1 MRRCG
6 RAALCAFILALSGC
20 ATWRSDVDREPT
32 QAIADG
38 DRTTLGRVFATQ
50 AAGHPG
56 QSGFQVM
63 ANGEAAFMTR
73 SVLADAAERT
83 LDLQY
88 YSVGD
93 DLSTDLL
100 LLRILVAAERGVRVR
115 ILLDDISAL
124 ARDFGRRAIAAHP
137 GIQVRL
143 FNPFKVAG
151 TSSLLRL
158 GEFIFDS
165 ERLNRRMHN
174 KLWVTDNAVAIVGS
188 RNLADEYF
196 SANPSVNFYD
206 IDLLSVGPIVAEL
219 SRAFDN
225 YWNSPAAVPM
235 QAFGDMPGAA
245 ETEFVRRTLH
255 TRAASCGDAPP
266 CAWRDEDGWREA
278 LGSGTVTLTWAPAQ
292 LRYDQPDQDKATLAS
307 GIAHG
312 AIDDEP
318 GGASTQ
324 SELLIISPYFVPS
337 QSGRHHLAQMRER
350 GVRIGVLTNSLA
362 STDSAS
368 AHAGY
373 ARHRAELLREGIA
386 LHELRPESRLRHRRS
401 HRWGHASPSSLH
413 AKVMVQDRARV
424 IVGSMNQDPRSQL
437 HNTEAWVVIESPE
450 IATELVAIFEEGTE
464 PRHAY
469 KLEQRDAEGVNAI
482 RWTTQDEGETVH
494 YDVEPLSGPWLRL
507 WRAVLGALI
516 PEHML

>member
-1 MRRCG
+1 M
-6 RAALCAFILALSGC
+6 AS
-20 ATWRSDVDREPT
+20 
-32 QAIADG
+32 
-38 DRTTLGRVFATQ
+38 
-50 AAGHPG
+50 G
-56 QSGFQVM
+56 QS
-63 ANGEAAFMTR
+63 AFMTR
-73 SVLADAAERT
+73 SALADAAERT

-93 DLSTDLL
+93 DLTTDLL
-100 LLRILVAAERGVRVR
+100 LLGILGAAERGVRVR
-115 ILLDDISAL
+115 ILLDDISPL
-124 ARDFGRRAIAAHP
+124 ARDFGRRASAAHP
-137 GIQVRL
+137 GIHVRL

-188 RNLADEYF
+188 RNLGDEYF
-196 SANPSVNFYD
+196 SANSNVNFYD
-206 IDLLSVGPIVAEL
+206 IDVLAAGPIVAEL

-225 YWNSPAAVPM
+225 YWNSPAAVPV
-235 QAFGDMPGAA
+235 QAFGDTPDAA
-245 ETEFVRRTLH
+245 ETEFVRRALQA
-255 TRAASCGDAPP
+255 RSASCGDAPP
-266 CAWRDEDGWREA
+266 CAWRDQGSWREA
-278 LGSGTVTLTWAPAQ
+278 LGADNVTLTWAPAL
-292 LRYDQPDQDKATLAS
+292 LRYDQPDQDKATLTS

-318 GGASTQ
+318 GGARTQ
-324 SELLIISPYFVPS
+324 NELLIVSPYFVPS
-337 QSGRHHLAQMRER
+337 PTGRRHLAQMRER
-350 GVRIGVLTNSLA
+350 GVRIAVLTNSLA

-373 ARHRAELLREGIA
+373 ARHRAELLREGIV

-424 IVGSMNQDPRSQL
+424 IVGSMNQDPRSRL
-437 HNTEAWVVIESPE
+437 HNTEAWLVIESSTL
-450 IATELVAIFEEGTE
+450 AAELAAVFEEGTE

-469 KLEQRDAEGVNAI
+469 KVEQRLQEGIDAL
-482 RWTTQDEGETVH
+482 RWTTEDDGETLT
-494 YDVEPLSGPWLRL
+494 YDVEPLTGPWLRL
-507 WRAVLGALI
+507 WRNLLGVLI